1 MNDDTIYVTLTL
13 SLENIDVVLNALEE
27 KALNIQALRQNIYNV
42 ANNQIDIIKQ
52 QKETQQKVEE
62 EPLKRQEERKK
73 KVMENIKL
81 ICKDCGKEFDFTV
94 GEQRFYEEKGFAQP
108 IRCKEC
114 RDAKKARNL
123 EREKAGTS
131 KEDDFEAILKKFQ
144 ENTIKFDK

>member
-42 ANNQIDIIKQ
+42 TNNQCDIIKQ
-52 QKETQQKVEE
+52 QKKNQKKVEE

-123 EREKAGTS
+123 EREKAETS

>member
-123 EREKAGTS
+123 EREKANSNAEETF
-131 KEDDFEAILKKFQ
+131 EDMLKKFQ
-144 ENTIKFDK
+144 TNTVKIEK